1 VVHLSGVT
9 VIAAVLSAALSLW
22 PPPEAVVPPPSGAVP
37 GSSSAAVPGSSSAAV
52 PGSSS
57 EVVPG
62 SSSEVVPG
70 SSSGAVPA
78 GVWAAPRPGG
88 QWAWPLAPRPIVSQR
103 FAAPAERWSSGH
115 RGVDLVAAPG
125 QPVLAPSGGVVTF
138 SGVIA
143 GRGVVVVSHPGGL
156 RTSAEPVEAAL
167 PVGSVVGKGQQVAV
181 VSGAPPGHCPPTTCL
196 HWGVLRGE
204 SYLDP
209 LLFVGSRPVLLL
221 PLDPGR

>member
-22 PPPEAVVPPPSGAVP
+22 PPPEAVVPPSSGAGPVGSSSEAVPGSSSEAVP
-37 GSSSAAVPGSSSAAV
+37 GSSSAAVPV
-52 PGSSS
+52 
-57 EVVPG
+57 
-62 SSSEVVPG
+62 

-115 RGVDLVAAPG
+115 RGVDLVATPG

-156 RTSAEPVEAAL
+156 RTTAEPVEAAL

-221 PLDPGR
+221 PLEPGR